1 MDRAPACG
9 RRRARPPGAARSA
22 QVVTDSRSR
31 QSSPGLRL
39 EESRLFAGVRLYQ
52 AEVLVGKLGRDTP
65 ARRPR
70 QKAELH
76 QKWLIHVIDRIGI
89 LRNRKAN
96 GVEPDKSALVLFD
109 DGPQDAPVDG
119 VETELID
126 LEHRQR
132 VQRDP
137 L

>member
-1 MDRAPACG
+1 TLAGPGRCDQRDHSMDRAPACG

-76 QKWLIHVIDRIGI
+76 QKWLVDVLDCLGI
-89 LRNRKAN
+89 LRHRHRD
-96 GVEPDKSALVLFD
+96 GVEPDRSTLVLLD
-109 DGPQDAPVDG
+109 DGPEDATVDG
-119 VETELID
+119 VETEL
-126 LEHRQR
+126 
-132 VQRDP
+132 
-137 L
+137 